1 MQHSKILQK
10 SLQLYFSAI
19 MEKNLPIYNAEINS
33 EMDGIFAISLVDWP
47 ATQSNFVYFN
57 EDKAVQKFSIQDEEQ
72 RIVSGVVM
80 LADTPIYRRD
90 ADGTEYYLL
99 FSEETIRLMAE
110 KMLKDNTQNQVDLY
124 HNGELIGAVNL
135 LELFIKDSKKGIV
148 PNYLEDVPDGSLVA
162 TYKVRDDEV
171 WEAIKSGKLRGFS
184 LAGIFDITKDDSEK
198 DLQEILS
205 QLKKL
210 RKIK

>member
-1 MQHSKILQK
+1 
-10 SLQLYFSAI
+10 
-19 MEKNLPIYNAEINS
+19 MEKNLPIYNAEITS
-33 EMDGIFAISLVDWP
+33 EIEGIFAISLVDFP

-57 EDKAVQKFSIQDEEQ
+57 EDNAIQKFSIQDDEQ
-72 RIVSGVVM
+72 HIISGVVM
-80 LADTPIYRRD
+80 LANTPIYRRD

-99 FSEETIRLMAE
+99 FSKETIRLMAE

-124 HNGELIGAVNL
+124 HNGDLVGSINL
-135 LELFIKDSKKGIV
+135 LELFIKDSDKGIV
-148 PNYLEDVPDGSLVA
+148 PTYLEEIPDGSLVA
-162 TYKVRDDEV
+162 TYKVRDDNI

-184 LAGIFDITKDDSEK
+184 LAGIFDVAKEDSEEK

>member
-1 MQHSKILQK
+1 MDKK
-10 SLQLYFSAI
+10 
-19 MEKNLPIYNAEINS
+19 LPIYNAEITD
-33 EMDGIFAISLVDWP
+33 EMEGIFAISLVDYP

-57 EDKAVQKFSIQDEEQ
+57 EDKAIQKFSIQNEEQ

-80 LADTPIYRRD
+80 LANTPIYRRD
-90 ADGTEYYLL
+90 ANGAEYYIL

-110 KMLKDNTQNQVDLY
+110 KMLKDNNQNQVDLY
-124 HNGELIGAVNL
+124 HNGEMIGSVNL
-135 LELFIKDSKKGIV
+135 LELFIKDSQKGIV
-148 PNYLEDVPDGSLVA
+148 PTYLEDVPDGSLVA
-162 TYKVRDDEV
+162 TYKVRDDKV

-184 LAGIFDITKDDSEK
+184 LAGIFGMSKEDSEEK